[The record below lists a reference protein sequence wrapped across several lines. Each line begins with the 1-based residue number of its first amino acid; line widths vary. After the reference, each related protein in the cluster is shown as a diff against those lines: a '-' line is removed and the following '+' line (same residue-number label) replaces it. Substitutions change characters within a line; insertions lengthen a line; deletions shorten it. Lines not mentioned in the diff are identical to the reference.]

1 MSSGSKQPRTKL
13 KRREKR
19 QLRGRM
25 TSFLMF
31 LPNMARLLGRL
42 LKDARVPTAEK
53 ALFVAAIVYFISPID
68 LIPDIFP
75 FIGQVDD
82 IYVIALTLLRL
93 VNRTDERIVRE
104 HWSGGGD
111 IVSLADSIASIA
123 PMLLPKRVS
132 RVLSSN
138 VELAPAGKVLRSIT
152 NRDEALVREIPQADD
167 DGVSLGS
174 RSSMAN

>member
-1 MSSGSKQPRTKL
+1 MSRAKEPMTKIQ
-13 KRREKR
+13 RSEKR
-19 QLRGRM
+19 ELRGRM
-25 TSFLMF
+25 GNFLMF
-31 LPNMARLLGRL
+31 LPNMVRLLGRL

-53 ALFVAAIVYFISPID
+53 ALFVGAIVYFISPID

-93 VNRTDERIVRE
+93 VNRTNEGVVRE

-111 IVSLADSIASIA
+111 IVALADSIASIA
-123 PMLLPKRVS
+123 PKLLPKRIS
-132 RVLSSN
+132 RVLSSK

-152 NRDEALVREIPQADD
+152 NRDEPLVREIPQTDD
-167 DGVSLGS
+167 EGIGIDS
-174 RSSMAN
+174 RFTIPN